1 MRKLTLIGLLALL
14 SACGG
19 HDHDDMAQTP
29 PPPPPATGGNSGPAA
44 PDAFTTQVTAV
55 AAVQPDDAEPAA
67 LDASEPTM
75 PENTE
80 PAPVAP

>member
-1 MRKLTLIGLLALL
+1 MRKLTLIGMLALL

-19 HDHDDMAQTP
+19 HDHHDMAAQTP
-29 PPPPPATGGNSGPAA
+29 LPPATGGNGGPAA
-44 PDAFTTQVTAV
+44 QDPFTTQVAAV
-55 AAVQPDDAEPAA
+55 AAAQPDEAEPAA
-67 LDASEPTM
+67 LDASAPTM